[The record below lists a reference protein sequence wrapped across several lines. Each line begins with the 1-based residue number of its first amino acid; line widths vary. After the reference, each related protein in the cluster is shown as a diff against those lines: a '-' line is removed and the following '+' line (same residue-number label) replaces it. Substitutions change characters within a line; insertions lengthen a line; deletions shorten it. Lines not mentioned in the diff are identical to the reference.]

1 MYIPDQLQ
9 IFVQLLV
16 YAKLWLVVMKI
27 PVVYIQMCKQRLCL
41 A

>member
-1 MYIPDQLQ
+1 MYISDQLR

-27 PVVYIQMCKQRLCL
+27 PVIYIQMYEQMLCSV
-41 A
+41 

>member
-27 PVVYIQMCKQRLCL
+27 PVVCIQMCEQGLCS